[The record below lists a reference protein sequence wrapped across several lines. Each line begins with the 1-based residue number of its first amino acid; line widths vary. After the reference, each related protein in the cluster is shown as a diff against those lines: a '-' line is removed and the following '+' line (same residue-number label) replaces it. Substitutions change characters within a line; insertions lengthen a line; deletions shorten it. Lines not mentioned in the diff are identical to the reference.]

1 MSILQLNT
9 TMRVMPREMRLMSER
24 IFSLSSLPKGFFLT
38 AGDFPMYSQ
47 KLGLGGFR
55 LFEERFESFRSAD
68 PSRILITSEE
78 GGRIVLDAAGEH
90 AWFILPAA
98 IDLLGE
104 LTARFGSG
112 ELTIVGAVDAAEFAI
127 AADFSGRSG
136 LTVTVSGN
144 VLSAVPAQITGDVS
158 KDDPLLW
165 SVLQNGVEIDADLW
179 WRIYHLAKQALA
191 TDSVV
196 SRRHAGPMIDNEDGT
211 VIGRKDNDDET
222 DVSFLS
228 SNISERMKE
237 GARS

>member
-1 MSILQLNT
+1 MTILQLNA

-24 IFSLSSLPKGFFLT
+24 ILSLSSLPKGFFLT
-38 AGDFPMYSQ
+38 VGDLPMYSQ

-68 PSRILITSEE
+68 PSRISITAEE
-78 GGRIVLDAAGEH
+78 GNRVVIDAAGEH
-90 AWFILPAA
+90 AWFVLPAA

-104 LTARFGSG
+104 LTSRFGSG
-112 ELTIVGAVDAAEFAI
+112 ELTIAGAVDAAEFAI
-127 AADFSGRSG
+127 AADFGGRSG
-136 LTVTVSGN
+136 LSMTVADN
-144 VLSAVPAQITGDVS
+144 VLTAVPAQVTGDVS

-165 SVLQNGVEIDADLW
+165 SVLQDGVEIDADLW

-196 SRRHAGPMIDNEDGT
+196 SRRHAGPMIVNEDGT
-211 VIGRKDNDDET
+211 VIGRRDNDDET

-237 GARS
+237 SARS